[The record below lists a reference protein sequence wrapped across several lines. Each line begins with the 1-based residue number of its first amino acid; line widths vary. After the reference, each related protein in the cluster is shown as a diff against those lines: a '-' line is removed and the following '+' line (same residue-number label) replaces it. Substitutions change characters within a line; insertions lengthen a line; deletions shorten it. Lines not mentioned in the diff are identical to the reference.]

1 MLTIKTYT
9 EVSRLRTF
17 DERFEYLKLQGMV
30 GHSTFGS
37 DRHLNQMLY
46 TSDRWLATR
55 DRVIV
60 RDEGC
65 DLGIEGREIYDQILV
80 HHINPITVD
89 DILNDSP
96 SLYKLDNLI
105 CTTRNTHNAIHFGN
119 EDTLLKLQ
127 KERRPGDTTP
137 WL

>member
-9 EVSRLRTF
+9 AVSRLRTF

-80 HHINPITVD
+80 HHINPITVY

-119 EDTLLKLQ
+119 EDTLIKLP

>member
-1 MLTIKTYT
+1 MLMIKTYR

-17 DERFEYLKLQGMV
+17 EERFEYLKLQGMV

-37 DRHLNQMLY
+37 DRDLNQMLY

-96 SLYKLDNLI
+96 NLYKLDNLI

-119 EDTLLKLQ
+119 EDTLFKLP